1 VSHVNLLFFNEYG
14 ARTTEQENYRKT
26 NVENNIMRTK
36 SVVVSDLQCGINQ
49 LISRDIIQRH

>member
-1 VSHVNLLFFNEYG
+1 MEREQLSKKI
-14 ARTTEQENYRKT
+14 TEKT